1 MSENSLVRNFNRSFT
16 LSALAMVLI
25 SIIAFVFLRRRNS

>member
-1 MSENSLVRNFNRSFT
+1 MTGNSLARNFNRSFI

-25 SIIAFVFLRRRNS
+25 SFIAFVFLRRRNG